1 MKSNPIFNN
10 FKLFP
15 LLHLIL
21 QKKWKIF
28 IFSTLCTCFGVWIA
42 YNIPNEYTSQVQILP
57 ELEIKEGTESM
68 NNFKSLAGL
77 AGVDLSSFG
86 STEAVRPDLYPNILQ
101 STPFLMQL
109 LHLKVRSIEHQ
120 REMLVSDYLKECSKK
135 EILVKL
141 VGESNKSEFQNLN
154 EPKITPE
161 LIHLNKEEDL
171 QIRELHKRVV
181 TSLDKKTGVITMSV
195 KMQDPVIAATLAK
208 FTQDYL
214 LNYVIQYRTEKTQK
228 DIDFL
233 SSRINEAQK
242 HYEKALFA
250 YSHYQDMNR
259 NLFLNIAKDEGKKL
273 QHEVELAYNL
283 YTQLATQL
291 EETKIRIHRE
301 TPVFKVL
308 EPAQVPVKKSSPS
321 RGIIIVGFTLLG
333 LFISVVGITVRNFHF
348 SEVFKA

>member
-1 MKSNPIFNN
+1 MKSNPILDGQTLKKIFQT
-10 FKLFP
+10 
-15 LLHLIL
+15 LIS
-21 QKKWKIF
+21 KKWKILLGAF
-28 IFSTLCTCFGVWIA
+28 LFFLSGIWVA
-42 YNIPNEYTSQVQILP
+42 YNIPNEYTSLVQVLP

-68 NNFKSLAGL
+68 SNFKSLAGL

-101 STPFLMQL
+101 STPFLIAL
-109 LHLKVRSIEHQ
+109 LRLKVYSGEHQ
-120 REMLVSDYLKECSKK
+120 RVMVLSDYLKECRKK
-135 EILVKL
+135 ELLTKL
-141 VGESNKSEFQNLN
+141 FGESNKHDLPMLHS
-154 EPKITPE
+154 PMIVPE
-161 LIHLNKEEDL
+161 IIRLNKEEDL

-181 TSLDKKTGVITMSV
+181 TALDKKTGVITMSV
-195 KMQDPVIAATLAK
+195 KMQDPLIAATLAK

-214 LNYVIQYRTEKTQK
+214 LKYVIQYRTEKTQK

-233 SSRINEAQK
+233 ASRIDKARK

-348 SEVFKA
+348 FK

>member
-1 MKSNPIFNN
+1 MKSNPIFSH
-10 FKLFP
+10 FKLRPF
-15 LLHLIL
+15 LHLMF
-21 QKKWKIF
+21 QKKWRIF
-28 IFSTLCTCFGVWIA
+28 IFSTLFTCLGIWIA

-68 NNFKSLAGL
+68 NNFKSLAGM

-101 STPFLMQL
+101 STPFLMAL
-109 LHLKVRSIEHQ
+109 LRLKVFSIQHH
-120 REMLVSDYLKECSKK
+120 REIVLSEYLKECQKR
-135 EILVKL
+135 EFITKL
-141 VGESNKSEFQNLN
+141 LGESNKKKLPLLLS
-154 EPKITPE
+154 PAIIPE
-161 LIHLNKEEDL
+161 IIQLNKEEDL

-181 TSLDKKTGVITMSV
+181 TALDKRTGVITMSV
-195 KMQDPVIAATLAK
+195 KMQDPIIAATLAR
-208 FTQDYL
+208 FTQEYL
-214 LNYVIQYRTEKTQK
+214 MKYVVQYRTEKTQK
-228 DIDFL
+228 DINFL
-233 SSRINEAQK
+233 ESRIDKAQQ

-259 NLFLNIAKDEGKKL
+259 NLFLNIAKDQGKKL

-308 EPAQVPVKKSSPS
+308 EPAQVPIRKSSPS
-321 RGIIIVGFTLLG
+321 RAIIVFSFALLG
-333 LFISVVGITVRNFHF
+333 FILIVMIITLSNAHF
-348 SEVFKA
+348 FK

>member
-1 MKSNPIFNN
+1 MMTRQIFNN
-10 FKLFP
+10 LRLFP
-15 LLHLIL
+15 IL
-21 QKKWKIF
+21 QLMHQKKWKIF
-28 IFSTLCTCFGVWIA
+28 IFCILSTFCGGWIA
-42 YNIPNEYTSQVQILP
+42 FQIPNEYSSQVQILP
-57 ELEIKEGTESM
+57 ELEIKEGTESL

-109 LHLKVRSIEHQ
+109 LNLKVVSTQHQ
-120 REMLVSDYLKECSKK
+120 REMLVSEYLKECKKK
-135 EILVKL
+135 EILVRL
-141 VGESNKSEFQNLN
+141 FGEASKSEINPLHF
-154 EPKITPE
+154 PTIIPE

-214 LNYVIQYRTEKTQK
+214 LKYVIQYRTEKTQK

-233 SSRINEAQK
+233 SSRIDEAQK

-283 YTQLATQL
+283 YTQLATEL

-321 RGIIIVGFTLLG
+321 RGIIVIGFTLLG
-333 LFISVVGITVRNFHF
+333 LFISVGFTTITNVHLIP
-348 SEVFKA
+348 